1 MFFHYSKNL
10 QKIKQPFIKENNFNL
25 PKQDEKR
32 YNNTVSRE
40 TNKNRNKKV
49 QKNKTKK
56 QIDTK
61 VDKSKR

>member
-40 TNKNRNKKV
+40 TNKNKNKKV
-49 QKNKTKK
+49 QKK
-56 QIDTK
+56 
-61 VDKSKR
+61 